1 MKIVEQI
8 NTNECGVCVITS
20 LFNHFN
26 KKKINKTQILD
37 DSEITNS
44 GMSIIQF
51 ENLAS
56 KYGIDCDSYE
66 MNSDEFKA
74 TKIDDFF
81 VTIINKNNLQHY
93 IIARKNKKE
102 VEIYDSSSGVYS
114 LSTKEFIKIFSGI
127 IIFVEKVFLN
137 VEIKKYN
144 KSYFKN
150 INIKYIL
157 IVNIFNI
164 INIFLSVFI
173 GTFIQA
179 IIDKSLNN
187 ESITNLLTLSIIYI
201 IAIILNKISE
211 YFLNLFMSDDVLKKY
226 NYMLNNVYKK
236 IPNKKFDFY
245 DKIDNNYLINLQ
257 DIIYDLASFYSMNL
271 NKIVADILSI
281 IIGTIVLSII
291 NLLFL
296 LVLILI
302 IISSIIFSLVQ
313 LNFSK
318 ENISKMQDLSNSS
331 FKSWNEYI
339 LFNRSNHNSNN
350 TNSKITTLESLFSI
364 QKKES
369 KNIIKFSSNIAF
381 INSIL
386 KSIIYV
392 FIVFIG
398 IYTMIINNETN
409 IGSLIFSISLIQ
421 LVSGSVDGFLSLIND
436 IPIYKVNNNIYNDI
450 LHISNINEN
459 DINIEIK
466 SKINKIK
473 YENVNFRNIIT
484 NFNST
489 IHNDTL
495 LFGKSGI
502 GKSTIV
508 KMLTKKYDVDSG
520 NIYLNE
526 IDLKNISNSWISKN
540 IIYMSINNAINIEK
554 IDKVFQSEYSEIVI
568 KTIKDMKLN
577 IGDLNIEKMSPGVK
591 QIFNFIFLILFEDKV
606 IILDEVL
613 NNVDSF
619 RKEIL
624 MNNIKPIII
633 KNNFLIWISHDQ
645 FMHNFFRDTLEIYE

>member
-1 MKIVEQI
+1 MKIIEQL
-8 NTNECGVCVITS
+8 NSNECGVCVITS

-26 KKKINKTQILD
+26 KKKISKTQILD
-37 DSEITNS
+37 DSEITNN
-44 GMSIIQF
+44 GMNIIQF
-51 ENLAS
+51 ENLAL
-56 KYGIDCDSYE
+56 KYGIECDSYE
-66 MNSDEFKA
+66 MNSDEFKE

-81 VTIINKNNLQHY
+81 VSIINKNNLEHY

-102 VEIYDSSSGVYS
+102 VEIYDSSSGIYS
-114 LSTKEFIKIFSGI
+114 LSIKEFIKIFSGI

-137 VEIKKYN
+137 IEIKKYN

-150 INIKYIL
+150 INFKYIL
-157 IVNIFNI
+157 IVNIINI

-173 GTFIQA
+173 GTFVQA

-201 IAIILNKISE
+201 IAIILNKISDH
-211 YFLNLFMSDDVLKKY
+211 FLNLFMSDDVIKKY
-226 NYMLNNVYKK
+226 NYMLNDVYKK

-257 DIIYDLASFYSMNL
+257 DIIYDLATFYSMNL
-271 NKIVADILSI
+271 NKIIADILSI
-281 IIGTIVLSII
+281 VVGIIILSII
-291 NLLFL
+291 NPLFL

-302 IISSIIFSLVQ
+302 IISSMIFSLIQ

-339 LFNRSNHNSNN
+339 LFNRNNHNFDN
-350 TNSKITTLESLFSI
+350 TNSKITNLESLFNI
-364 QKKES
+364 QNKQS
-369 KNIIKFSSNIAF
+369 KNIIKFSSNITF

-386 KSIIYV
+386 KSVIYI

-421 LVSGSVDGFLSLIND
+421 LVFGSVDGFLSLIND
-436 IPIYKVNNNIYNDI
+436 IPIYKINNNIYNDI
-450 LHISNINEN
+450 LHVSNINQN
-459 DINIEIK
+459 DISIKIK
-466 SKINKIK
+466 SKITKIQ
-473 YENVNFRNIIT
+473 YENVNFKNIIRDFSSII
-484 NFNST
+484 N
-489 IHNDTL
+489 NDTL

-502 GKSTIV
+502 GKSTLV
-508 KMLTKKYDVDSG
+508 KMLTKKYDADGG
-520 NIYLNE
+520 NIFLNE
-526 IDLKNISNSWISKN
+526 INLKNIDNDWIAKN
-540 IIYMSINNAINIEK
+540 VIYMSINNSINIEN
-554 IDKVFQSEYSEIVI
+554 INIIIQSKYSEIII

-577 IGDLNIEKMSPGVK
+577 IDDLNIEKMSPGVK
-591 QIFNFIFLILFEDKV
+591 QIFNFLFLVLFEDKV
-606 IILDEVL
+606 IILDESL
-613 NNVDSF
+613 NNVDSY

-624 MNNIKPIII
+624 LNNIKPIIT
-633 KNNFLIWISHDQ
+633 KNNFLISISHDK
-645 FMHNFFRDTLEIYE
+645 FMHKFFVDTIEFYE